1 MLRFLFRDIV
11 SNAFVIGPQIIFECP
26 IFWHMSTRSFEVSE
40 LLSPISE
47 VWEAHRRS
55 YCSLFSAATAAACTG
70 LRSYIT
76 NLSPPRSLGPDG
88 RREFEWALFSAAASA
103 VWGRDERGGWG
114 ETPPKTLPG
123 RSKLPTPVI
132 PLDRSSS
139 HSYMYPKISKFVTD
153 NSSNQTKPILSLDWL
168 YLRI

>member
-26 IFWHMSTRSFEVSE
+26 IFWPMSTRSC
-40 LLSPISE
+40 
-47 VWEAHRRS
+47 EAHQRS
-55 YCSLFSAATAAACTG
+55 YCSLFSTATAAACTG